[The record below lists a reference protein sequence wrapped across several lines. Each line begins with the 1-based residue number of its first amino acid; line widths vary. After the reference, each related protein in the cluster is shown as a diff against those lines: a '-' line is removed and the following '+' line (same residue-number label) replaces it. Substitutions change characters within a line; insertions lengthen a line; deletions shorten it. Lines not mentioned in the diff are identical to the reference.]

1 MFFEVL
7 LLFLGAFIGG
17 LIGTVAIFHRKER
30 ESASAKDFIELETEN
45 SFLKKD
51 KEELLSKA
59 KNQETQVLEMTE
71 TLSRLETEKRLADK
85 ALMDQKK
92 DFEEIKQKFRLEFE
106 NLTQNILEEKTK
118 TYKTRAEESLS
129 ALLTPL
135 KTKITDFQKQV
146 AECYEKEG
154 RQRHSLESTVK
165 ELQRAHQNTLQETTR
180 LTEALKGNSKVQG
193 DWGEVVLE
201 KILEDSGLR
210 KNEEFI
216 LQGKGLELKTEE
228 GNRLKPDVV
237 IRLPEERHIVI
248 DSKVSLTHY
257 HEYMKA
263 KTKED
268 QEQWAGQMISSLSQH
283 INSLSEKSYSV
294 SNKLIAP
301 DFTFM
306 FIPLEGVFSLA
317 LHLEQALFEKAW
329 NKSIVIVTP
338 TTLLAA
344 LRTVASIWKMEK
356 QNKNA
361 LKIASES
368 GKMYDK
374 LVGFVNDMKN
384 IGRGLEMAEKS
395 YSEAFNKLKHGRGH
409 LIGRAEKIK
418 QLGAAASKDL
428 SSGFQPD
435 SEKKLEIIQP
445 DAKL

>member
-1 MFFEVL
+1 MVFEIL
-7 LLFLGAFIGG
+7 LLFLGVFIGG
-17 LIGTVAIFHRKER
+17 VAGYLLI
-30 ESASAKDFIELETEN
+30 
-45 SFLKKD
+45 FLKKSRRPVSSNALIQVKVEND
-51 KEELLSKA
+51 FLKKNREELLSEA
-59 KNQETQVLEMTE
+59 KNREKQILELTE
-71 TLSRLETEKRLADK
+71 NLSRLETEKGLVDK
-85 ALMDQKK
+85 AVADQKK
-92 DFEEIKQKFRLEFE
+92 DFEEIKQKFHLEFE
-106 NLTQNILEEKTK
+106 NLSQKILEEKTK
-118 TYKTRAEESLS
+118 TYKTSAEESLS

-146 AECYEKEG
+146 AECYEREG
-154 RQRHSLESTVK
+154 RQRHSLEFTVK
-165 ELQRAHQNTLQETTR
+165 ELQKAHQNTLQETAR

-201 KILEDSGLR
+201 RILEDSGLR
-210 KNEEFI
+210 KDEEFI
-216 LQGKGLELKTEE
+216 LQGKGLELKTDE

-248 DSKVSLTHY
+248 DSKVSLIHY

-263 KTKED
+263 KTKEE
-268 QEQWAGQMISSLSQH
+268 QERRAAQMINSLSQH
-283 INSLSEKSYSV
+283 ISSLSEKSYSV

-329 NKSIVIVTP
+329 NKSVVIVTP

-344 LRTVASIWKMEK
+344 LRTVASIWKMDR

-361 LKIASES
+361 MKIASES

-374 LVGFVNDMKN
+374 LVGFVSDMKN

-395 YSEAFNKLKHGRGH
+395 YAEAFNKLKHGRGH

-428 SSGFQPD
+428 SPEIQSD
-435 SEKKLEIIQP
+435 SEKKLEIIRP

>member
-1 MFFEVL
+1 MEGLLEFF
-7 LLFLGAFIGG
+7 LF
-17 LIGTVAIFHRKER
+17 
-30 ESASAKDFIELETEN
+30 
-45 SFLKKD
+45 FLKKSRD
-51 KEELLSKA
+51 PASSSVFIQLKAENDFLKKGKEELLAEA
-59 KNQETQVLEMTE
+59 KNREERLLEMTE
-71 TLSRLETEKRLADK
+71 SLSRLETEKKLTNKALAD
-85 ALMDQKK
+85 QQRN
-92 DFEEIKQKFRLEFE
+92 FEEIKQKFRLEFE
-106 NLTQNILEEKTK
+106 NLSQNILEEKTK
-118 TYKTRAEESLS
+118 AYKTRAEESLS

-154 RQRHSLESTVK
+154 RERHSLESTVK

-180 LTEALKGNSKVQG
+180 LTEALKGSAKVQG

-201 KILEDSGLR
+201 RILEDSGLR

-216 LQGKGLELKTEE
+216 LQGKGLELKTDE

-248 DSKVSLTHY
+248 DSKVSLIHY

-263 KTKED
+263 TAKEEK
-268 QEQWAGQMISSLSQH
+268 EQWADQMMKSLSQH
-283 INSLSEKSYSV
+283 ISSLSEKSYSV

-329 NKSIVIVTP
+329 SKSIVIVTP

-361 LKIASES
+361 IKIASES

-374 LVGFVNDMKN
+374 LVGFVSDMKN

-428 SSGFQPD
+428 SSGLQLD
-435 SEKKLEIIQP
+435 SEKKLEIIKSE
-445 DAKL
+445 AKQ